1 MALDTSIVFALSNKK
16 DKDHQRS
23 LDTVLKFPT
32 PYLIPTGILTE
43 IAWLLEQRLGL
54 YALNAFL
61 IQSGVYQLSATKILY
76 RLYLDTMQSAKNAD
90 CSVPVKDGI
99 L

>member
-1 MALDTSIVFALSNKK
+1 MTLDTSVVFALANQK
-16 DKDHQRS
+16 DPDHKRS
-23 LDTVLKFPT
+23 REMVLKFPT

-61 IQSGVYQLSATKILY
+61 NDIQSGIYQLY
-76 RLYLDTMQSAKNAD
+76 RINLITL
-90 CSVPVKDGI
+90 V
-99 L
+99 